1 MLHLWDVF
9 LAFEVFLV
17 DLHSVVNSFVPLR
30 TLFLFSIISVN
41 MIVSGCR

>member
-9 LAFEVFLV
+9 LAFEVFFV